1 MAGLFSNIVRG
12 LGSGLEGYMGS
23 QKFLGQQQHQQ
34 QQSRL
39 ADIAYQNALQKQQD
53 MASQRA
59 RQESYRSD
67 VSAMG
72 MADPREQMD
81 LYQEH
86 FPMKFAEQQ
95 MKQQGRTDPFAAQK
109 LAIREAGEARRQ
121 KELGLKKQS
130 LEMRKTQQ
138 ERMGLKDIEQVR
150 QFQESLTFRKNQFD
164 YNKSEDD
171 KQREFQLNLPKEKY
185 KFEQSTL
192 KTQLPDYLQ
201 GNIDEK
207 RTFTQSMMTQ
217 INSSNDSYSDI
228 YKKIKDLQ
236 GLVPTKEDFISA
248 KGVGEKAAVV
258 RSQVSQIIVDYN
270 RNVAMLGA
278 LAGQDLTILEEAI
291 PSPSQW
297 KLMSFGAWNKTI
309 TNIQKNIKEKYQSL
323 MNNAGI
329 NVSGNILDN
338 INRVAPVSGV
348 VEPSGDSEMKS
359 AIQAARE
366 RSGK

>member
-1 MAGLFSNIVRG
+1 MASFLSNLAGGLS
-12 LGSGLEGYMGS
+12 SGVQGYMDMSDFMGRRN
-23 QKFLGQQQHQQ
+23 QNQ

-53 MASQRA
+53 MAAQRA

-67 VSAMG
+67 VSEMG

-95 MKQQGRTDPFAAQK
+95 MKQQGRTDPFAEEK
-109 LAIREAGEARRQ
+109 IRIRQDAEARR
-121 KELGLKKQS
+121 KVELGIKQES
-130 LEMRKTQQ
+130 LGIRKEQQ
-138 ERMGLKDIEQVR
+138 KRMGLKDAVQIK
-150 QFQESLTFRKNQFD
+150 QFQESITFRKDKFKYDQE
-164 YNKSEDD
+164 EDE

-185 KFEQSTL
+185 AFEQGNL

-228 YKKIKDLQ
+228 YKKIRDLQ

-338 INRVAPVSGV
+338 INRVAPASGTV
-348 VEPSGDSEMKS
+348 KTSGASS
-359 AIQAARE
+359 AVQRL
-366 RSGK
+366 RDRKGK